1 MYIKFKLTPGQMAP
15 EGNTGV
21 SIGNDWLV
29 WIGENF
35 NSQARHGRLT
45 VQDPTPADTYI
56 YEEMTQEDIDEYQ
69 AIMDG
74 ETTISDIE

>member
-15 EGNTGV
+15 EGSTGV
-21 SIGNDWLV
+21 CLEDGYTV

-45 VQDPTPADTYI
+45 PTDPTPADTYI
-56 YEEMTQEDIDEYQ
+56 YEEMTEEEINEYNEIIT
-69 AIMDG
+69 A
-74 ETTISDIE
+74 DIEE